1 MILDLPQGPATD
13 PQSSENAAV
22 RRVKSYWRDR
32 PKTCFFVGL
41 FAFVGIVGISV
52 ASVVE
57 VTKDSNQK
65 SNCNKIAC
73 ELGTKIVTGASGV
86 IGGISMVAC
95 KYKFGLSCGVSAGL

>member
-1 MILDLPQGPATD
+1 MILDQPQGPAKD
-13 PQSSENAAV
+13 PQSGETAAV
-22 RRVKSYWRDR
+22 RKVKSYWRDR

-41 FAFVGIVGISV
+41 FAFVGIIGVIFGSY
-52 ASVVE
+52 VE
-57 VTKDSNQK
+57 VTKDNTQK
-65 SNCNKIAC
+65 RNCNKIAC